1 MQVNMVGGAGMLAFR
16 TLLSASAEKQSLA
29 TGTSC
34 GAATNPAL
42 EKEKS
47 IVWYGMVGR
56 KATGILAPSAL
67 GEHLT

>member
-42 EKEKS
+42 EKE
-47 IVWYGMVGR
+47 IVW
-56 KATGILAPSAL
+56 
-67 GEHLT
+67 